1 MDSCISM
8 LGNIRSRED
17 LLTFMELYIPTIE
30 DASVRGYLESVA
42 GWIQDMDGYYA
53 NMGKEPPA
61 DIDWDLIATMLFAGD
76 IYE

>member
-1 MDSCISM
+1 
-8 LGNIRSRED
+8 
-17 LLTFMELYIPTIE
+17 
-30 DASVRGYLESVA
+30 
-42 GWIQDMDGYYA
+42 MDGYYA

>member
-30 DASVRGYLESVA
+30 DASVR
-42 GWIQDMDGYYA
+42 
-53 NMGKEPPA
+53 
-61 DIDWDLIATMLFAGD
+61 
-76 IYE
+76 